1 MVELKRKKG
10 ETFES
15 FLRRFNKRLQ
25 QSGRLLQAR
34 KVRYFARPKSKDRIR
49 KDAAKRA
56 ESRAKREYLR
66 RIGKLPEEDLSRRSA
81 SSRP

>member
-1 MVELKRKKG
+1 MVELKRKSG

-34 KVRYFARPKSKDRIR
+34 KVRYFTRPKSKDRIR
-49 KDAAKRA
+49 KEAAKRT
-56 ESRAKREYLR
+56 EFRSKRDYLK
-66 RIGKLPEEDLSRRSA
+66 RIGKLPEEDTYHKKTK
-81 SSRP
+81 

>member
-25 QSGRLLQAR
+25 QSGRLIQAR
-34 KVRYFARPKSKDRIR
+34 KVRYFERPKSKTKVRESAAHR
-49 KDAAKRA
+49 KDVK
-56 ESRAKREYLR
+56 EKLDYQK
-66 RIGKLPEEDLSRRSA
+66 RIGKLPEPDQHYRRS
-81 SSRP
+81 

>member
-25 QSGRLLQAR
+25 QSGRLFQAR
-34 KVRYFARPKSKDRIR
+34 KVRFYERPKSKLKVRES
-49 KDAAKRA
+49 AAHREEVREKRD
-56 ESRAKREYLR
+56 YLK
-66 RIGKLPEEDLSRRSA
+66 RIGKLPEEEVRRR
-81 SSRP
+81 RP